1 MTDCIFCKI
10 IKGEI
15 PCSKIYEDEKILS
28 FLDIMPAN
36 KGHTLVIP
44 KEHYETILDMPD
56 DLLKEMFVLTK
67 KISKAVMNGTKAD
80 GFNIGINTKEAAGQV
95 VMHAHLHI
103 IPRFKDDG
111 LKPWPQGKYQEGEA
125 EEIKEKIVN
134 FL

>member
-15 PCSKIYEDEKILS
+15 PCSKIYEDDKILS
-28 FLDIMPAN
+28 FLSTMPTS

-44 KEHYETILDMPD
+44 KEHYEEVTDLPD
-56 DLLKEMFVLTK
+56 DLLKELMIAAK
-67 KISKAVMNGTKAD
+67 KISKAVMDGTKAD

-111 LKPWPQGKYQEGEA
+111 LKPWPTGEYEEGEA
-125 EEIKEKIVN
+125 EEIIEKIVN